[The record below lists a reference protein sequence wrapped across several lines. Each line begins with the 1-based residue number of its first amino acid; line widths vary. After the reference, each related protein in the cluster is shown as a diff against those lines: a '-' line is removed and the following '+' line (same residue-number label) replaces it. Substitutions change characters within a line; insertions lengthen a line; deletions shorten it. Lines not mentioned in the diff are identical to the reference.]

1 MRTNLTELREFLNKE
16 FKLKKEFNSAYSQKA
31 FSRDLNISA
40 TTLNEFLNGTRD
52 LSFKNLNSIFKY
64 INSKVHCSFCD
75 RPQKEADY
83 LIAGPRKLFIC
94 DGTVVPCCLDK
105 EAVISLGNCLSENL
119 TDILSS
125 SRAIR
130 MKEGFKQGKLVEEL
144 CQRCDYITRF
154 KK

>member
-1 MRTNLTELREFLNKE
+1 MHFDGHFNWPALDQPFVGTEGRCH
-16 FKLKKEFNSAYSQKA
+16 
-31 FSRDLNISA
+31 
-40 TTLNEFLNGTRD
+40 G
-52 LSFKNLNSIFKY
+52 LSGHIG
-64 INSKVHCSFCD
+64 IH
-75 RPQKEADY
+75 A
-83 LIAGPRKLFIC
+83 